1 MDRRWAMVEKVCAHC
16 GKRGRYAREAARF
29 CQFCGAEF
37 PAEEGQSA
45 AEEILRRA
53 ERETDYARKRALYRQ
68 ALEADENCLEAWKQL
83 AFLGRLGEKGG
94 KPDFSRIPSW
104 PLDCLFQPREY
115 KREQRAE
122 MLRLLLHN
130 APYLAALA
138 KVPNAAAFRRE
149 YLTAMAAQYIAL
161 FLRHNAQIS
170 MALFGIRRRP
180 AEVRQRIIAAVAVMR
195 ENAAA
200 LPEVPEELRAELQ
213 AALEEGL
220 NLALEG

>member
-1 MDRRWAMVEKVCAHC
+1 
-16 GKRGRYAREAARF
+16 
-29 CQFCGAEF
+29 
-37 PAEEGQSA
+37 
-45 AEEILRRA
+45 
-53 ERETDYARKRALYRQ
+53 
-68 ALEADENCLEAWKQL
+68 
-83 AFLGRLGEKGG
+83 
-94 KPDFSRIPSW
+94 
-104 PLDCLFQPREY
+104 
-115 KREQRAE
+115 

-138 KVPNAAAFRRE
+138 KVPDAAAFRRE
-149 YLTAMAAQYIAL
+149 YLTAMAAQYVDL

-170 MALFGIRRRP
+170 MALFGIRRRS

-213 AALEEGL
+213 TALEEGL